1 MSHHSAKEIVINN
14 LVWIITSLLAIGVLT
29 ATIKYQ
35 GELIENNSD
44 CIEKDKERIICIEKS
59 LVRIES
65 MEKNI
70 AEIKY
75 DIKDIKSIILRPV
88 MSSTSFDEFDKID
101 EFDEF
106 DEHTPLVFIP
116 SIPIISIKN

>member
-14 LVWIITSLLAIGVLT
+14 LVWIITSLLAIGVFT

-35 GELIENNSD
+35 GESIKNNSD

-65 MEKNI
+65 MESDI

-75 DIKDIKSIILRPV
+75 DIKDIKKIILRPI
-88 MSSTSFDEFDKID
+88 MSSTSATSLD

-116 SIPIISIKN
+116 SIPIKN